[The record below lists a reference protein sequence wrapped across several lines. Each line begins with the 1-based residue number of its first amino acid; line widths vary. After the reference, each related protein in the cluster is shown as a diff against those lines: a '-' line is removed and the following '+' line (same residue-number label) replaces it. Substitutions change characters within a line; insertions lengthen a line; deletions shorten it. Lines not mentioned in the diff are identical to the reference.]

1 LHTKRAGIGVVGS
14 IELPRT
20 DEAAGPIDLRP
31 RLHGARIWEL
41 IGSYQTDGAMISLGE
56 GQLSIAEAYDI
67 PVAPGRL
74 VPPTPPRAPD
84 NMTAFG
90 RMLAIRESAIGSWGQ
105 RAYEEDIVRGR
116 FFGRSSFIL
125 NAPDAIRHVLV
136 DNYENYVRTPA
147 SIRVLRP
154 MLGDGLLIA
163 EGRAWK
169 YQRRT
174 LAPAFTPRA
183 VSTLVP
189 HMIAATD
196 DTIAKLKTASHAP
209 VDLRGAMQRM
219 TLEIAGRTMFSFGM
233 ERHGA
238 ALRDF
243 VMDYGMRLAKPHV
256 LDLLLPLSWPSPQ
269 DFARARFRKRWTQFV
284 AMLMAERRAA
294 GKNEGAPPRDLFD
307 LMGAARDP
315 ETGAAFSDE
324 QLGDEVAT
332 MILAGHETTATA
344 LFWSLYLLALD
355 PASQE
360 QLAAEVRGAAV
371 TDEAD
376 IARLKFT
383 RAVVDETMRLY
394 PPAFLIARAAAAPDT
409 IAGMPVKKND
419 IVLVAPWLLHRHEK
433 LWREP
438 NAFVPSRF
446 MPDAPPP
453 DRFAYLPFG
462 AGARVC
468 IGAHFAL
475 VEATLAL
482 ARIIGAFRVELVDR
496 EPVLPV
502 GVVTT
507 QPNRSPMFVVTP
519 R

>member
-1 LHTKRAGIGVVGS
+1 V
-14 IELPRT
+14 
-20 DEAAGPIDLRP
+20 
-31 RLHGARIWEL
+31 
-41 IGSYQTDGAMISLGE
+41 
-56 GQLSIAEAYDI
+56 SIAEAYDRSVT
-67 PVAPGRL
+67 PRPL
-74 VPPTPPRAPD
+74 VPPSPPRAPE

-90 RMLAIRESAIGSWGQ
+90 RMAAMRESPINTWGQ
-105 RAYEEDIVRGR
+105 RAYEDDIVRGR

-125 NAPDAIRHVLV
+125 NTPDAIRHVLV
-136 DNYENYVRTPA
+136 DNYENYTRTPA
-147 SIRVLRP
+147 GIRVLRP
-154 MLGDGLLIA
+154 VLGEGLLIA

-169 YQRRT
+169 HQRRT

-183 VSTLVP
+183 VASLVP
-189 HMIAATD
+189 HMIAVSD
-196 DTIAKLKTASHAP
+196 ETIAKLQATIGEP
-209 VDLRGAMQRM
+209 VDLREAMQRM

-233 ERHGA
+233 DRHGA

-243 VMDYGMRLAKPHV
+243 VMEYGERLARPHF

-269 DFARARFRKRWTQFV
+269 DFSRARFRKRWTRFV

-294 GKNEGAPPRDLFD
+294 GKTDGAPPRDLFD

-315 ETGAAFSDE
+315 ETGESFTDQ
-324 QLGDEVAT
+324 QLGDQVAT

-355 PASQE
+355 SATQSE
-360 QLAAEVRGAAV
+360 LAAEVQSATASGAL
-371 TDEAD
+371 DLD
-376 IARLKFT
+376 RLKFT

-409 IAGMPVKKND
+409 IAGMPVSKSD
-419 IVLVAPWLLHRHEK
+419 VVLIAPWLLHRHEK
-433 LWREP
+433 LWRDP
-438 NAFVPSRF
+438 NAFIPARF
-446 MPDAPPP
+446 MPPSPPP

-462 AGARVC
+462 VGARVC

-475 VEATLAL
+475 VEATLVL
-482 ARIIGAFRVELVDR
+482 AKMIGAFRVELLDK
-496 EPVLPV
+496 EPVMPV

-507 QPNRSPMFVVTP
+507 QPNRSPMFTITP